1 MRLSTS
7 TALSGLLAVALTG
20 PVRAATELSSIRF
33 SADIHQQ
40 LPAPGGGQTTATDH
54 SISDFDLGIG
64 SAINN
69 DALGDLGPADID
81 GYHNSGD
88 GCGDAIYS
96 VDILT
101 AVNGV
106 VMSPADVFNAAGSK
120 VLDAAAS
127 GLPLGRNLDALS
139 RDPINCDVVFSMD
152 GLSLIGGVTYQAD
165 DLIRWN
171 PMAGFSLYRAM
182 GLDGD
187 IDALHLLDN
196 GNILFSLAVDQ
207 ALPGLNVQ
215 DEDVVELI
223 LSTNPPQYDLAFA
236 PSSFDSSWFAGDLDA
251 LWAERRLQPGSLRW
265 TLAELAVFENDGS
278 FDLFLER
285 VNASEGAVSLNWT
298 TIPGSASEN
307 VDYQAGSGTVSFAD
321 GVTSASVN
329 IRLIDDSLLERN
341 EDFFVR
347 ITMVTGGATLGTPN
361 VVHVIIRDD
370 EDYIFEDGFES

>member
-7 TALSGLLAVALTG
+7 TTLSGLLAVALIA

-40 LPAPGGGQTTATDH
+40 LPAPGGGLTTATDH

-69 DALGDLGPADID
+69 DELGDLGAADID
-81 GYHNSGD
+81 AYHNSGD
-88 GCGDAIYS
+88 NCGDAIFS

-101 AVNGV
+101 EINAV
-106 VMSPADVFNAAGSK
+106 VMSPADVFSANGNK
-120 VLDAAAS
+120 VLDAAAL

-139 RDPINCDVVFSMD
+139 RDPASCDVVFSMD
-152 GLSLIGGVTYQAD
+152 GLSLIDGVTYQAD

-171 PMAGFSLYRAM
+171 PMTGFSLYRAM
-182 GLDGD
+182 GLGND

-196 GNILFSLAVDQ
+196 GNILFSVAVDQ

-236 PSSFDSSWFAGDLDA
+236 PSSFNNSWFAGDLDA
-251 LWAERRLQPGSLRW
+251 LWAMRMPQPGSLRW
-265 TLAELAVFENDGS
+265 TLAELEVFEDVGS

-285 VNASEGAVSLNWT
+285 VNGSDGAVSLNWT
-298 TIPGSASEN
+298 TMPGSASEN
-307 VDYQAGSGTVSFAD
+307 VDYMAANGTVSFAD
-321 GVTSASVN
+321 GVTGASVN
-329 IRLIDDSLLERN
+329 IRIINDMLLERN

-347 ITMVTGGATLGTPN
+347 ITMVSGGATLGSPN
-361 VVHVIIRDD
+361 VVQVTIRDD
-370 EDYIFEDGFES
+370 EDYIFEDSFES